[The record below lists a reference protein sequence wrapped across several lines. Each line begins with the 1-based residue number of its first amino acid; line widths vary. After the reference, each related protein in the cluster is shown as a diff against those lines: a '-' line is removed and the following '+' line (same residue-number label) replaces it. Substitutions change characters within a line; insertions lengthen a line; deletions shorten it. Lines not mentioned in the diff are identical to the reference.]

1 MRLLGSKSTD
11 QPSEAYAQQ
20 QQQQQQQQ
28 EETVNLSRKAMVL
41 ARIKAAR
48 LIDTCVYEYMVM
60 LSLSIYIY
68 ICFCGIQ
75 IQVYI
80 TDR

>member
-60 LSLSIYIY
+60 LYIY

>member
-60 LSLSIYIY
+60 LYIY
-68 ICFCGIQ
+68 IHMFLW
-75 IQVYI
+75 Y
-80 TDR
+80 TDTSIHNR

>member
-48 LIDTCVYEYMVM
+48 LIDTCVYEYGYA
-60 LSLSIYIY
+60 IYIHMFLRY
-68 ICFCGIQ
+68 
-75 IQVYI
+75 
-80 TDR
+80 TDTSIHNR